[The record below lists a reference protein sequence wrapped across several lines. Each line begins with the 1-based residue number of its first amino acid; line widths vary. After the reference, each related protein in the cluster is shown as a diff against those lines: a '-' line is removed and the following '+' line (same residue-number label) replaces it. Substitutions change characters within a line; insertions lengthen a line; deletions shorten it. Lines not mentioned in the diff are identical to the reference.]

1 MVYENTTWTVRELRS
16 LYADKRLD
24 LCPPYQRNDVW
35 STRAQK
41 RLIETMLAGWPL
53 PTFFLL
59 KRGSAYEMVD
69 GQQRTRAILEFLH
82 DCDTKGLSATGILEY
97 RLSITVIDGL
107 DPTTEHIETYYALVN
122 SAGVRLNRPELSKAR
137 YYDTRF
143 LSLVQRTARS
153 DTIACLRLFNESG
166 IDRMVDVDFVAE
178 LLTGLLHGITDKK
191 MSVDEVFNNDI
202 DAATEESLESEF
214 QKVVDIF
221 ASLNDI
227 YPLRSTRYRQKNDFY
242 TLFLLFRRLAG
253 FDIYVPQCLY
263 RVLLAL
269 GPQISPSQD
278 RCDTLRNYAVACVT
292 QSNGKA
298 ARETRET
305 ILRNLLMN
313 ESLEPTVEQEDVLD
327 LYGLGPESL
336 VKCGPFLTLGAIA
349 LESAKARE

>member
-1 MVYENTTWTVRELRS
+1 MVYENTTWTVKHLLA
-16 LYADKRLD
+16 LYRDKRID

-35 STRAQK
+35 TTKAQK

-59 KRGSAYEMVD
+59 KRCDAFEMVD
-69 GQQRTRAILEFLH
+69 GQQRTRAILEYLH
-82 DCDTKGLSATGILEY
+82 DCETKGLSATGILEY

-107 DPTTEHIETYYALVN
+107 QPTTEHIETYYALVN
-122 SAGVRLNRPELSKAR
+122 SAGVHLNRPELSKAR

-143 LSLVQRTARS
+143 LSLVQRIARS
-153 DTIACLRLFNESG
+153 DSIARLRLFNESG

-178 LLTGLLHGITDKK
+178 LLTGLLYGITDKK
-191 MSVDEVFNNDI
+191 LSVDAVFNSDI
-202 DAATEESLESEF
+202 NEATEKGLEGEF
-214 QKVVDIF
+214 QKVVNIF

-242 TLFLLFRRLAG
+242 TLFLLFRSLTD
-253 FDIYVPQCLY
+253 FDISVPQCLY

-278 RCDTLRNYAVACVT
+278 RCDTLQNYAVACVT

-313 ESLEPTVEQEDVLD
+313 ESLKPTVEQEDVLD

-336 VKCGPFLTLGAIA
+336 VKCGPFLTLGASA
-349 LESAKARE
+349 LESATVRE